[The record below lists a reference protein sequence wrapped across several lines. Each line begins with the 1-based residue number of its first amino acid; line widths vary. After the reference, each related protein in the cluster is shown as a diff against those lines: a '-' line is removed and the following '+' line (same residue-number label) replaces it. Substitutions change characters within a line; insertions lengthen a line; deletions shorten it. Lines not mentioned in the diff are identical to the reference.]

1 MNENKFLKILVAVLI
16 AINLFICLKSM
27 RLELEY
33 NKLNRENEELKIL
46 YKYYPD
52 LWHEL
57 KKMDKKAYNQ
67 FRADYSVEQL
77 EEKFKK
83 EGDT

>member
-1 MNENKFLKILVAVLI
+1 MKNENKFLKILVTVLI

-46 YKYYPD
+46 
-52 LWHEL
+52 LTE
-57 KKMDKKAYNQ
+57 
-67 FRADYSVEQL
+67 VE
-77 EEKFKK
+77 E
-83 EGDT
+83 

>member
-1 MNENKFLKILVAVLI
+1 MLRGGRKMKNENKFLKILVAVLI

-46 YKYYPD
+46 
-52 LWHEL
+52 LTE
-57 KKMDKKAYNQ
+57 
-67 FRADYSVEQL
+67 VE
-77 EEKFKK
+77 E
-83 EGDT
+83 